1 LKGAERR
8 GAFGVPGTVIYPIA
22 FFFLFAG
29 GGSFQQFYI
38 KSVTHLAGASP
49 WEGAILLGMV
59 YAVYAGVRLLVGQA
73 AYALG
78 EYGILIIA
86 GVTYASFPGALL
98 ITNRLPGLA
107 VSCALLGMGGAVIH
121 TVTPSLMLDAGDSEN
136 RRGRSVGTLYFWLN
150 VGYLLGV
157 VAYAAMQPAEGSE
170 RFEQGYRLMA
180 GLAAAAA
187 LVGVACLAG
196 GPRRIPR
203 RDFPTVRRFVEVM
216 RMKGAWQLAT
226 VMFGSSSSFGLML
239 GVLFEVIS
247 ASQGLKWAG
256 LAGFY
261 VARTVMTYAS
271 GRFSDHVRRASLLSA
286 AFFLAGIATVLAGI
300 VGEGWTWVVAATALG
315 IQAGTSLV
323 IPQAIV
329 GDWAGRGRRHI
340 ALGAIFVWGNVGIAA
355 TIVGGAAIGGAVKDF
370 GWTWTIFGLFF
381 VGLGI
386 LSQFIDRRR

>member
-1 LKGAERR
+1 MEGAERR
-8 GAFGVPGTVIYPIA
+8 GVLGIPGTVIYPIA

-59 YAVYAGVRLLVGQA
+59 YVVYAGVRLLVGQA

-98 ITNRLPGLA
+98 ITNHLPGLA

-121 TVTPSLMLDAGDSEN
+121 TVTPSLMLDAGDRKN
-136 RRGRSVGTLYFWLN
+136 RRGRSIGTLYFWLN

-157 VAYAAMQPAEGSE
+157 VVYAAMQPEEGAAE
-170 RFEQGYRLMA
+170 FEQKYRMMA
-180 GLAAAAA
+180 GVATVAA
-187 LVGVACLAG
+187 LIGVACLAG
-196 GPRRIPR
+196 GPRRIPK
-203 RDFPTVRRFVEVM
+203 RDFPTARRFVEVM
-216 RMKGAWQLAT
+216 RMKGAWQLA
-226 VMFGSSSSFGLML
+226 VVIFGSATSFGLML
-239 GVLFEVIS
+239 GVLFDVIAVS
-247 ASQGLKWAG
+247 GGLKWAG

-261 VARTVMTYAS
+261 GARTVITYVS
-271 GRFSDHVRRASLLSA
+271 GRYSDHVRRASLLSA
-286 AFFLAGIATVLAGI
+286 AFFLAGVATVLAGI
-300 VGEGWTWVVAATALG
+300 VGEGWMWIVAATMLG

-340 ALGAIFVWGNVGIAA
+340 ALGAIFVWGNVGVAA
-355 TIVGGAAIGGAVKDF
+355 AIIGGAAIAQALKDF
-370 GWTWTIFGLFF
+370 GWTWAIFGLFF
-381 VGLGI
+381 VALGA
-386 LSQFIDRRR
+386 LSRFVDQGK